1 MIRVIQSG
9 FVACVAAVFVSGCG
23 TSSPVRHY
31 GLVAVETDAQFP
43 VSDEF
48 AVSVGPFRIAEY
60 LNRSQIVTRG
70 DGVKINRADFDLWA
84 EPLLKSFQ
92 RTVADNL
99 AVLLGSDRVL
109 DFPAYAE
116 LGAGYQVSG
125 QVTRF
130 DTDPDGLAVL
140 EIQWLIK
147 DIDDNRVVPARR
159 SRYTAQ
165 VASPD
170 GYSSV
175 VEALSELI
183 GAFSRDVAATLAE
196 LP

>member
-1 MIRVIQSG
+1 MIRVVHTG
-9 FVACVAAVFVSGCG
+9 FFACVVAVLVSGCG

-31 GLVAVETDAQFP
+31 GLVAVETSVQFP

-48 AVSVGPFRIAEY
+48 AISVGPFRIAEY

-70 DGVKINRADFDLWA
+70 DGVKMNRAEFDLWA

-92 RTVADNL
+92 RAVADNL
-99 AVLLGSDRVL
+99 AVLLDSDRVL

-116 LGAGYQVSG
+116 LTAGYQLPG

-130 DTDPDGLAVL
+130 DTDPGGLAVL
-140 EIQWLIK
+140 EIQWMVK
-147 DIDDNRVVPARR
+147 DIDDNRIVPARR
-159 SRYTAQ
+159 SRYTGQ
-165 VASPD
+165 VASP
-170 GYSSV
+170 GEYSSV

-183 GAFSRDVAATLAE
+183 GSFSRDVAATLAE

>member
-1 MIRVIQSG
+1 MSHVIRSG
-9 FVACVAAVFVSGCG
+9 FIVCVVAVLVSGCG

-31 GLVAVETDAQFP
+31 GLVTVATSAQFQ
-43 VSDEF
+43 VADEF

-70 DGVKINRADFDLWA
+70 DGVKMNRAEFDLWA

-109 DFPAYAE
+109 DFPAHAE
-116 LGAGYQVSG
+116 LNAGYQLPG

-130 DTDPDGLAVL
+130 DTDPDGRAVL
-140 EIQWLIK
+140 ELQWMVK
-147 DIDDNRVVPARR
+147 DVDENRVVPARR
-159 SRYTAQ
+159 SRYTGQ
-165 VASPD
+165 VARP
-170 GYSSV
+170 GEYSSV
-175 VEALSELI
+175 VEALSDLI
-183 GAFSRDVAATLAE
+183 GAFSRDAAATLAE

>member
-1 MIRVIQSG
+1 VCV
-9 FVACVAAVFVSGCG
+9 VAVLVSGCG

-31 GLVAVETDAQFP
+31 GLVAVATNAEFQ
-43 VSDEF
+43 VSEEF
-48 AVSVGPFRIAEY
+48 ALSVGPFRIAEY

-70 DGVKINRADFDLWA
+70 DGVRMNRAEFDLWA

-92 RTVADNL
+92 RAVTDNL
-99 AVLLGSDRVL
+99 AISLGSDRVL

-116 LGAGYQVSG
+116 LKAGYQLPG

-140 EIQWLIK
+140 EIQWMVK
-147 DIDDNRVVPARR
+147 DIDENRVVPARR
-159 SRYTAQ
+159 SRYTGQ
-165 VASPD
+165 VARP
-170 GYSSV
+170 GEYSSV

-183 GAFSRDVAATLAE
+183 GAFSRDAAATLAE